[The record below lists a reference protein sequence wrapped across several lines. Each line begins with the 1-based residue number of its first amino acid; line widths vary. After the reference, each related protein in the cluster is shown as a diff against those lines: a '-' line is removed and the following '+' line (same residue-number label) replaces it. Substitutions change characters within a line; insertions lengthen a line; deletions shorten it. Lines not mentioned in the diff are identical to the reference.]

1 MTIADLEEG
10 FNLSFRN
17 LCLTER
23 SNIVTVDDVSSN
35 TNLEPRRRIEMN
47 KLAGKVAIVTGASK
61 GIGAAIAK
69 GLAEAGAAV
78 AVNYCSSKEG
88 ADRTVAEITNKG
100 GKAIAI
106 KGDVGKAADV
116 KRLFEETEESLGSP
130 SVLVNNAGVFQF
142 GPVEA
147 ISEKEFHREFDANV
161 LGPILTIQEAVKHF
175 PASGGSIINIS
186 SIASEN
192 PVPNSSLYSA
202 TKGAVD
208 TLTMALAKELGRRN
222 IRVNAVAPGH
232 TDTEGTRGLGFVDS
246 EQAQQM
252 VSETPL
258 AGRFGQ
264 PDEIAPVV
272 VFLASD
278 DAAWLTGERISASGG
293 VH

>member
-1 MTIADLEEG
+1 
-10 FNLSFRN
+10 
-17 LCLTER
+17 
-23 SNIVTVDDVSSN
+23 
-35 TNLEPRRRIEMN
+35 MN
-47 KLAGKVAIVTGASK
+47 KLDGKVAVVTGASK
-61 GIGAAIAK
+61 GIGAAIAR
-69 GLAEAGAAV
+69 GLAAAGAAI
-78 AVNYCSSKEG
+78 AVNYSSSKEG
-88 ADRTVAEITNKG
+88 ADRTVAEIINKG

-106 KGDVGKAADV
+106 KGDVGKAADA
-116 KRLFEETEESLGSP
+116 KRLFEETEKGLGSTECA
-130 SVLVNNAGVFQF
+130 VNNAGVFQLE
-142 GPVEA
+142 PVEA
-147 ISEKEFHREFDANV
+147 ISEKEFHREFDTNV
-161 LGPILTIQEAVKHF
+161 LGPILTIQEALKRF

-222 IRVNAVAPGH
+222 IRMNTVAPGH
-232 TDTEGTRGLGFVDS
+232 TDTEGTRRMGIVDS
-246 EQAQQM
+246 DEAQEI

-258 AGRFGQ
+258 GGRFGQ